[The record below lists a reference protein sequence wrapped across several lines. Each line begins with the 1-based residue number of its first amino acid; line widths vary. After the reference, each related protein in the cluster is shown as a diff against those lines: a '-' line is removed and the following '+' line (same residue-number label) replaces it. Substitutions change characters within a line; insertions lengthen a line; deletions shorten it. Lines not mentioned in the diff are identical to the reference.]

1 MGSFPSTLTNVPSY
15 WPKAEFSLFVLGQI
29 LSIPCYFFVAYHI
42 IFEKSARKALHN
54 HVIIILLF
62 YNFLGVT
69 FDLSLTLDRDRV
81 GYVSLFSPTLCRFW
95 QLVDNGIWY
104 GGISLMMWASF
115 ERHIL
120 VFHSN
125 FVRSTGQLVL
135 VHYIP
140 LIFFSLYAPLLYFY
154 LIFLYP
160 CDEDFDSTSLLCGG
174 ICFYA
179 TIPNWFLVYDSFVDY
194 TIPILLIVVFS
205 ISLLLRF
212 IRQKQ
217 RLQQAVTWRQCRKM
231 TIQLTLVSATYLMFD
246 LPYVIIFLV
255 QSCGYP
261 NFASNIIQPYV
272 ASLTYVPAIVLPY
285 ATLLT
290 LPGLK
295 QKLRSLFFWK
305 RHQRQIVPLT
315 TYT

>member
-15 WPKAEFSLFVLGQI
+15 WPTVSFSLLLLGQI
-29 LSIPCYFFVAYHI
+29 LSIPCYFFVGYHI

-62 YNFLGVT
+62 YNFLGIT
-69 FDLSLTLDRDRV
+69 FDLSLTLDFDRV
-81 GYVSLFSPTLCRFW
+81 GYVSLFSPTLCHFW

-104 GGISLMMWASF
+104 GGIYLMMWASF

-125 FVRSTGQLVL
+125 FVRTKRQLL
-135 VHYIP
+135 LIHYIP
-140 LIFFSLYAPLLYFY
+140 LIFFALYAPLLYIY
-154 LIFLYP
+154 LIFFYP
-160 CDEDFDSTSLLCGG
+160 CDEDFDSTVDLCGG
-174 ICFYA
+174 MCFYA

-205 ISLLLRF
+205 ITLLLRF

-255 QSCGYP
+255 QTCGYP
-261 NFASNIIQPYV
+261 DFGSNVIMPYIGD
-272 ASLTYVPAIVLPY
+272 LTFVPAIVLPY
-285 ATLLT
+285 ATLMA

-295 QKLRSLFFWK
+295 PKLHNLFFWK

-315 TYT
+315 TRT